1 MAHDPQTL
9 TLEAGAWGPQADRLI
24 ATAHQHATTAEIR
37 HQVECQGARLFYVKA
52 GEAIVGAFV
61 LRVDHTPEGSEGVI
75 VSGAGSVPGLDL
87 IGLCMPAIESLF
99 RGVRAIRFHTARP
112 ALARRMAM
120 QGYEAAEIVCRK
132 EMKNEL
138 LAATT

>member
-1 MAHDPQTL
+1 MAHDPQAL

-37 HQVECQGARLFYVKA
+37 HQVECQGAKLFYVKA
-52 GEAIVGAFV
+52 AEAIVGAFV

-75 VSGAGSVPGLDL
+75 VSAAATVPGVDM
-87 IGLCMPAIESLF
+87 IGLCLPAIESLF

-112 ALARRMAM
+112 SLARRMT
-120 QGYEAAEIVCRK
+120 QHGYQASEIVCRK
-132 EMKNEL
+132 EINDEL